1 MKKWSCSFLVASF
14 LFAACQDD
22 GSFDSYQK
30 EENQL
35 IPQAREFYE
44 KVISDAAANGTL
56 VQDRNMSPGE
66 VTPRWHE
73 AYLKQDSKYEYVY
86 VPIHAEKNYIRQ
98 VEMKKNGQKKTYN
111 VYLSQTLCVRKD
123 REGKYSA
130 AYITMMPTLSHYKR
144 NKNQFTEKVI
154 KSETLYG
161 DFSGYVAY
169 NNIVT
174 SGLMVVDKV
183 DKGKFQWA
191 LSRETPLEKDSI
203 WTLYKEIYKNIHS
216 LNMSLT
222 RHTIDGGSLEE
233 VEITPDDGTYYCPV
247 CRANM
252 PYDHVC
258 SDNNDSNE
266 PGPWDG
272 DNDNGLDVGGD
283 SGSGNEGGG
292 GGGGSS
298 WGGSN
303 SSNTTPPSPNKKPE
317 VCKKVISKLN
327 SESFSKLT
335 QTLNTLLKDF
345 PNQEVAIFYKYDS
358 NTNMFNPTTASYGI
372 ENKPGINIDAN
383 QINPSDGYIHSHY
396 QVGDKTLPIF
406 SPDDLLTV
414 GQLYENSVID
424 NLSNFSTGL
433 YTTEGVFFLEVT
445 DPDLYQTF
453 YKNYSDDI
461 GRNLLATNYSFL
473 YNIKLSTNVT
483 EAAKNFSSMLEST
496 KSGLTLVYKLHGESS
511 IKYSHKGSVI
521 DY

>member
-1 MKKWSCSFLVASF
+1 M
-14 LFAACQDD
+14 
-22 GSFDSYQK
+22 
-30 EENQL
+30 
-35 IPQAREFYE
+35 
-44 KVISDAAANGTL
+44 T

-272 DNDNGLDVGGD
+272 DDDNGLDVGGD
-283 SGSGNEGGG
+283 SGRGNEGGG

-372 ENKPGINIDAN
+372 ENKPGINIDAS

-406 SPDDLLTV
+406 SPNDLLTV

-424 NLSNFSTGL
+424 NLSDFSTGL

-445 DPDLYQTF
+445 DPDLYKKF
-453 YKNYSDDI
+453 YENYSDDQ
-461 GRNLLATNYSFL
+461 GLNLLKKNYNF
-473 YNIKLSTNVT
+473 NGIKVSTDVT

-496 KSGLTLVYKLHGESS
+496 KSGLTLVYRLHGEST
-511 IKYSHKGSVI
+511 IKYSHKGSLI

>member
-86 VPIHAEKNYIRQ
+86 VPIYAEKNYIRQ

-123 REGKYSA
+123 KEGKYSA

-203 WTLYKEIYKNIHS
+203 WTLYKDIYKNIHC

-252 PYDHVC
+252 PHDHVC

-272 DNDNGLDVGGD
+272 DDDNGLDVGG
-283 SGSGNEGGG
+283 NEGGE

-303 SSNTTPPSPNKKPE
+303 PSGNIPSINENPSSPQKPE
-317 VCKKVISKLN
+317 KLP
-327 SESFSKLT
+327 K
-335 QTLNTLLKDF
+335 KDF
-345 PNQEVAIFYKYDS
+345 REYSKVYVPSSTDKFPNNTDRFKWDKKCYIQGDEPYCVGYSMNYLNRQLNNDNTIKPKDFIENYEKYEKEHGKNFPETEGFDMSIVEGYIGEYFTVHEFTDFSSAINNGQVVLTWIKLPNGESHSIVVVGVSQYGGNNNLLYMDS
-358 NTNMFNPTTASYGI
+358 NYAELRMIDQNDI
-372 ENKPGINIDAN
+372 EM
-383 QINPSDGYIHSHY
+383 Y
-396 QVGDKTLPIF
+396 
-406 SPDDLLTV
+406 
-414 GQLYENSVID
+414 LYRAA
-424 NLSNFSTGL
+424 LSS
-433 YTTEGVFFLEVT
+433 
-445 DPDLYQTF
+445 
-453 YKNYSDDI
+453 K
-461 GRNLLATNYSFL
+461 
-473 YNIKLSTNVT
+473 
-483 EAAKNFSSMLEST
+483 
-496 KSGLTLVYKLHGESS
+496 
-511 IKYSHKGSVI
+511 
-521 DY
+521 

>member
-22 GSFDSYQK
+22 GLFDSYQK

-233 VEITPDDGTYYCPV
+233 VVITPDDGTYYCLF

-258 SDNNDSNE
+258 SDNNDSNK

-283 SGSGNEGGG
+283 SGSGS

-303 SSNTTPPSPNKKPE
+303 SSNNVPPINDNPSSPQQSEKLPKTDFREYSKVYVPSSTDKFPNNTDRFKWDKKCYIQGDEPYC
-317 VCKKVISKLN
+317 VGYSMNYLN
-327 SESFSKLT
+327 R
-335 QTLNTLLKDF
+335 QLNNDNTIKPKDF
-345 PNQEVAIFYKYDS
+345 IKNYKIYEQEHGKNSTESKGYDMSLVEGYIGEYFTVHEFTDFSSAINNGQVVLTWIKLPNGESHSIVVVGVSQYGGNDNLLYMDS
-358 NTNMFNPTTASYGI
+358 NYGELRMIDQNDI
-372 ENKPGINIDAN
+372 EM
-383 QINPSDGYIHSHY
+383 Y
-396 QVGDKTLPIF
+396 
-406 SPDDLLTV
+406 
-414 GQLYENSVID
+414 LYRAA
-424 NLSNFSTGL
+424 LSG
-433 YTTEGVFFLEVT
+433 
-445 DPDLYQTF
+445 
-453 YKNYSDDI
+453 K
-461 GRNLLATNYSFL
+461 
-473 YNIKLSTNVT
+473 
-483 EAAKNFSSMLEST
+483 
-496 KSGLTLVYKLHGESS
+496 
-511 IKYSHKGSVI
+511 
-521 DY
+521 